1 MKFALMGFER
11 RGEWATL
18 PASEQQGRVG
28 QHQQGLTK
36 LFAERSAGGRP
47 HTTLSVGLHDGEE
60 SKIVR
65 FANGEHKIF
74 DGPFAETKEVLAG
87 FDVIDFDSREDAVE
101 WYKSLGFTHE
111 GHVEEIRPV
120 VSAGLLYHGHRPTG
134 ASKFLLKFGGPPAN
148 QTRAEAD
155 KIASEAERVT
165 ADYVRKGFADVSICW
180 AGVRLAHPREAIT
193 IRGTGSQRTITGG
206 PFAETREVI
215 GGFTILDCATRDE
228 AVEWARRYS
237 HIDGDVTEVRQ
248 CGFWWTQVN

>member
-1 MKFALMGFER
+1 MKFALMGYER
-11 RGEWATL
+11 CGEWATL
-18 PASEQQGRVG
+18 PASEQQRRVG

-36 LFAERSAGGRP
+36 LFAERTAGARQHSA
-47 HTTLSVGLHDGEE
+47 LSVGLHDGED

-65 FANGEHKIF
+65 FASGEHKVF

-101 WYKSLGFTHE
+101 WYKSLGFTHQ

-120 VSAGLLYHGHRPTG
+120 VSAGLLYHGHQPTA
-134 ASKFLLKFGGPPAN
+134 ASKYLLKYCGPPAN
-148 QTRAEAD
+148 QTSAEAD
-155 KIASEAERVT
+155 KIAHESELVT
-165 ADYVRKGFADVSICW
+165 ADYVRKGFAGVSICW

-193 IRGTGSQRTITGG
+193 IRGSGGQQLITDG
-206 PFAETREVI
+206 PFAEAREVI
-215 GGFTILDCATRDE
+215 GGFTILDCVSRDE

-248 CGFWWTQVN
+248 CGFWWTQIN